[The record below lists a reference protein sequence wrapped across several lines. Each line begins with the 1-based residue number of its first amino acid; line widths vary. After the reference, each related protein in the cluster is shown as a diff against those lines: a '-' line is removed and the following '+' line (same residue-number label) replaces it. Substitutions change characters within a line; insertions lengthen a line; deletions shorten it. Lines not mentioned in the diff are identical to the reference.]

1 MRMRSLTVLATL
13 VGLSCLVAVPSG
25 QQASQAAQTGRAAAA
40 PVPVYQVDPFWPK
53 PFKDPKWMMQAIPVM
68 ATDYDDH
75 IWAISRSNDIR
86 PDERMAMTTP
96 PRGDCC
102 IPAPEI
108 LEFDQQGNLLNAWG
122 NPTYHEGWPPAG
134 NIHAVVV
141 DKQHNVWISGGG
153 RGNGIQ
159 KYTRDGKFLWDF
171 GHRAPRLAPGQP
183 APPQNN
189 QETDVLAGGVFI
201 FTLDEPAREIYL
213 VEGKRVLVYD
223 MDNGAFKRG
232 WGGHGMPLSQ
242 IPNGPTPPY
251 EWKGGPPPDLEEFAP
266 ALHCVH
272 ITQDGLVYVCERG
285 MNRVQVFTK
294 QGKFVTSYMIA
305 PNRPSRG
312 NICDSEKDGMCGST
326 YNLTF
331 SHDAGQQYILVAD
344 GTNHRIWIHDRH
356 TGELKGSVGSPGRMA
371 GQFYWIDA
379 IATDSQGNIYTGE
392 VRTGKRA
399 QKFVL
404 KNGDSVRRM
413 RPLEY

>member
-1 MRMRSLTVLATL
+1 MHIRQRLLTLL
-13 VGLSCLVAVPSG
+13 VALIGLSCLVAVPSG
-25 QQASQAAQTGRAAAA
+25 QQAAPARGASA

-68 ATDYDDH
+68 ATDYEDH
-75 IWAISRSNDIR
+75 IWAISRSNDLR
-86 PDERMAMTTP
+86 PDEAMATTTP

-108 LEFDQQGNLLNAWG
+108 LEFDTEGNLLNAWG

-134 NIHAVVV
+134 NIHAIVV
-141 DKQHNVWISGGG
+141 DKQHNVWLSGSG

-171 GHRAPRLAPGQP
+171 GHRGPKAAPGQP
-183 APPQNN
+183 NPPQNN
-189 QETDVLAGGVFI
+189 QDTDILANGVFI

-223 MDNGAFKRG
+223 MDNGTFKRG
-232 WGGHGMPLSQ
+232 WGGHGTPLSA

-272 ITQDGLVYVCERG
+272 ITQDNLVYVCERG
-285 MNRVQVFTK
+285 MNRIQVFTK
-294 QGKFVTSYMIA
+294 QGKFVTSFLIA
-305 PNRPSRG
+305 PNTPSRG
-312 NICDSEKDGMCGST
+312 NICDSEKNGMCGST

-331 SHDAGQQYILVAD
+331 SHDPGQQYILVAD

-379 IATDSQGNIYTGE
+379 IATDSLGNIYTGE
-392 VRTGKRA
+392 VRTGKRV

-404 KNGDSVRRM
+404 KNGDGVKRM

>member
-1 MRMRSLTVLATL
+1 MKMRPLTVLVTL
-13 VGLSCLVAVPSG
+13 IGLSCLVAVPSG
-25 QQASQAAQTGRAAAA
+25 QQASPGRGAAA

-53 PFKDPKWMMQAIPVM
+53 PFANPKWMMQAIPVM
-68 ATDYDDH
+68 ATDYEDH
-75 IWAISRSNDIR
+75 IWAISRSNDLR
-86 PDERMAMTTP
+86 PDEGMATTTP

-102 IPAPEI
+102 IAAPEI
-108 LEFDQQGNLLNAWG
+108 LEFDTQGNLLQAWG
-122 NPTYHEGWPPAG
+122 HPTYHEGWPPAG
-134 NIHAVVV
+134 NIHAIVV
-141 DKQHNVWISGGG
+141 DTQHNVWLSGGG
-153 RGNGIQ
+153 RGNSIQ

-171 GHRAPRLAPGQP
+171 GHRAPRAVPGQP

-189 QETDVLAGGVFI
+189 QDTDVLAGGVFI

-232 WGGHGMPLSQ
+232 WGGHGMALSQ

-272 ITQDGLVYVCERG
+272 ITQDNLVYVCERG
-285 MNRVQVFTK
+285 MNRIQVFTK
-294 QGKFVTSYMIA
+294 QGKFVTSFMIA
-305 PNRPSRG
+305 PNTPARG
-312 NICDSEKDGMCGST
+312 NICDSEKQGMCGST

-331 SHDAGQQYILVAD
+331 SHDPGQQYILVAD

-356 TGELKGSVGSPGRMA
+356 TGELKGSVGTPGRMA

-379 IATDSQGNIYTGE
+379 IATDSLGNIYTGE
-392 VRTGKRA
+392 VRTGKRV

-404 KNGDSVRRM
+404 KNGDGVRRM